1 LSLGLVL
8 RGWAAR
14 SSVGW
19 LPLAGVANRATL
31 VALVA
36 GALSVGHGWRNT
48 APEGRR
54 PAGWAALIP
63 AAAVAGLGVAVRATM
78 TGTAAP
84 FLLLSVLVAAGLVL
98 WSAGQALD
106 VLLGDREDNF
116 KAAVVAWAGL
126 TVSVVV
132 VGGVNWRVW
141 GTPLGTVTATLG
153 LWAAWL
159 VSAAR
164 LVFKSARLAGMLDW
178 LAAVLLVEIA
188 LSFQWTWP
196 LG

>member
-1 LSLGLVL
+1 M
-8 RGWAAR
+8 
-14 SSVGW
+14 
-19 LPLAGVANRATL
+19 
-31 VALVA
+31 
-36 GALSVGHGWRNT
+36 
-48 APEGRR
+48 
-54 PAGWAALIP
+54 
-63 AAAVAGLGVAVRATM
+63 M

-84 FLLLSVLVAAGLVL
+84 FLLLCVLVAAGLVV

-106 VLLGDREDNF
+106 VLAGDREDNF
-116 KAAVVAWAGL
+116 KATVVACAGL

-132 VGGVNWRVW
+132 VGGVNWRIW
-141 GTPLGTVTATLG
+141 GTPVGTVTATLG

-164 LVFKSARLAGMLDW
+164 LVFKSVRLAGVLDW

-188 LSFQWTWP
+188 LSVQWTWP